1 VGGCRRV
8 FEMTLDRGE
17 FLRLLP
23 AAVGHETFTEE
34 AGELVHR
41 DRDRP
46 WRIRLAPLPPLALGP
61 IPLARLRVELVF
73 EGWNPDLVEKFMD
86 RFFQYFQR
94 GGG

>member
-1 VGGCRRV
+1 
-8 FEMTLDRGE
+8 MTLDRDE

-23 AAVGHETFTEE
+23 AAVGHESFTEE
-34 AGELVHR
+34 AGELVHLGG
-41 DRDRP
+41 DRP

-73 EGWNPDLVEKFMD
+73 EGWNPDQVETFIN
-86 RFFQYFQR
+86 RFFMHFQR